1 MEGCNSAI
9 GEAQRWDASTAQLD
23 GPSGSPTES
32 AQVHWIFIVPPTGKA
47 SALTAAL
54 EAASAGQ
61 NIQSTR
67 LPLTLLT
74 HVSQPR
80 GGNDLLAP
88 TAHGKMGNEKVH
100 AEADEPSHLRTQRA
114 QEMTVSRGVI
124 HSFSSGLLMPNLY
137 GDRPDPYHHRLKE
150 RAAEGKL
157 PLCPPL
163 QAGFPHHIPQTR
175 AVLCERL
182 SPASHILLRS
192 MQCPPHT
199 QLQAAL
205 RSET

>member
-32 AQVHWIFIVPPTGKA
+32 AQLHWIFIASPTCEA

-61 NIQSTR
+61 NLQSTR

-74 HVSQPR
+74 HVSQRR

-88 TAHGKMGNEKVH
+88 TAYGKMGNEKVH

-114 QEMTVSRGVI
+114 QEMTVFLGGVFI
-124 HSFSSGLLMPNLY
+124 HFLLDLLMPDLY
-137 GDRPDPYHHRLKE
+137 GDRPDPDHHRLKE
-150 RAAEGKL
+150 RAAEGRDNGKL

-163 QAGFPHHIPQTR
+163 QAGFPHHIP
-175 AVLCERL
+175 
-182 SPASHILLRS
+182 
-192 MQCPPHT
+192 
-199 QLQAAL
+199 
-205 RSET
+205 